1 MALPSF
7 SYLQCS
13 FAGMD
18 FILRIETALLSP
30 AILSGN
36 RILETM
42 PAPAFCQAVPAP
54 YFEAIEG
61 NKLYKLAYYLEN
73 LASLPPAKRIWS
85 YGSAQS
91 NAMLALS
98 ALAQLMGTEFH
109 YVLPYLADALKTQPK
124 GNLALALDR
133 GMQLHIDSKLYRR
146 MTQQAFVP
154 GEHEWIFAEGANH
167 AHVAHGFGY
176 LGAEISEIAGTLGF
190 KQVFLPSGTGS
201 SACHLAASLSG
212 MEVMTTPVY
221 GDTPYLQQVFSAM
234 QPQHHPVIL
243 THEPH
248 YRFGSLYRELWE
260 LQAELVAETGISF
273 DLLYDLPAWAC
284 ILQHRERFKQPWLYL
299 HQGGMKGSATMRERY
314 VRMFGSERPSKA
326 GARSEIQGKAEV
338 D

>member
-1 MALPSF
+1 
-7 SYLQCS
+7 
-13 FAGMD
+13 MD
-18 FILRIETALLSP
+18 FILRIESRLLSP

-36 RILETM
+36 RILKTM
-42 PAPAFCQAVPAP
+42 PAPAFCQAVPAE

-61 NKLYKLAYYLEN
+61 NKLYKLAYCLEN

-109 YVLPYLADALKTQPK
+109 YVLPYIADELKTQPK

-154 GEHEWIFAEGANH
+154 GDDEWIFAEGANH
-167 AHVAHGFGY
+167 AHAAHGFAY
-176 LGAEISEIAGTLGF
+176 LGDEIAEVGNTLGF
-190 KQVFLPSGTGS
+190 RQVFLPSGTGT
-201 SACHLAASLSG
+201 SACHLAAL
-212 MEVMTTPVY
+212 MPEMAVMTTPVY
-221 GDTPYLQQVFSAM
+221 GDTPYLQQVFSPL
-234 QPQHHPVIL
+234 PQQNLPAIL

-260 LQAELVAETGISF
+260 LQAELAAETGISF

-284 ILQHRERFKQPWLYL
+284 ILQHREHFKQPWLYL

-314 VRMFGSERPSKA
+314 VRMFGAEWPVKA
-326 GARSEIQGKAEV
+326 GA
-338 D
+338 

>member
-1 MALPSF
+1 
-7 SYLQCS
+7 
-13 FAGMD
+13 MD
-18 FILRIETALLSP
+18 FILRIESRLLSP

-36 RILETM
+36 RILKTM
-42 PAPAFCQAVPAP
+42 PAPAFCQAVPAE

-73 LASLPPAKRIWS
+73 LSSLPPAKRIWS

-109 YVLPYLADALKTQPK
+109 YVLPYIADELKTQPK

-154 GEHEWIFAEGANH
+154 GDDEWIFAEGANH
-167 AHVAHGFGY
+167 AHAAHGFGY
-176 LGAEISEIAGTLGF
+176 LGNEIAEVGNTLEF
-190 KQVFLPSGTGS
+190 RQVFLPSGTGT
-201 SACHLAASLSG
+201 SACHLAAL
-212 MEVMTTPVY
+212 MPEIAVTTTPVY
-221 GDTPYLQQVFSAM
+221 GDTPYLQQVFSTL
-234 QPQHHPVIL
+234 PQQNHPAIL

-260 LQAELVAETGISF
+260 LQAELATETGISF

-284 ILQHRERFKQPWLYL
+284 ILQHREHFKQPWLYL

-314 VRMFGSERPSKA
+314 VRMFGAERPVKV
-326 GARSEIQGKAEV
+326 GA
-338 D
+338 

>member
-13 FAGMD
+13 FAGIN
-18 FILRIETALLSP
+18 FILRIESSLLSP
-30 AILSGN
+30 AVLSGN
-36 RILETM
+36 RIVRTM
-42 PAPAFCQAVPAP
+42 PAPAFCQDIPAE

-73 LASLPPAKRIWS
+73 LTSLPPAKRIWS

-109 YVLPYLADALKTQPK
+109 YVLPYLADELKMQPK

-154 GEHEWIFAEGANH
+154 VENEWVFAEGANH
-167 AHVAHGFGY
+167 AHVAHGFKY
-176 LGAEISEIAGTLGF
+176 LGTEISEVADTLGF
-190 KQVFLPSGTGS
+190 HHIFLPSGTGT
-201 SACHLAASLSG
+201 SACHLATSMPG
-212 MEVMTTPVY
+212 IEVMTTPVY
-221 GDTPYLQQVFSAM
+221 GDTLYLQQAFSTL
-234 QPQHHPVIL
+234 QQQRHPIIL
-243 THEPH
+243 AHEPH
-248 YRFGSLYRELWE
+248 YRFGSLYRELWK
-260 LQAELVAETGISF
+260 LQAKLATETGISF

-284 ILQHRERFKQPWLYL
+284 ILQHRERFTQPWLYI
-299 HQGGMKGSATMRERY
+299 HQGGMQGSATMRERY
-314 VRMFGSERPSKA
+314 VRMFN
-326 GARSEIQGKAEV
+326 AEQSTG
-338 D
+338 